1 MQGRVLCR
9 LAAVASLLACLTA
22 AAPPYRI
29 PDAKLS
35 GPFAHD
41 NLTIFLIHSDGKHA
55 AGGGKFM
62 TLAEAMQKKQFK
74 VYETQNVNDLLM
86 ENLSDQEV
94 ILLSGDI
101 LKGGQ
106 QDRVVAHDRV
116 VPPKSGKIKLSVF
129 CVERTADRWMKP
141 MKEEEKAFSGSPGF
155 LATNSLR
162 LACRSKESQS
172 GVWAEVGAAQAY
184 LARRTGSSVQDKR
197 SDSSL
202 ALSLQA
208 KKVVAGAEAY
218 TKKLSGILDDRPD
231 VVGYVFAVNDKVV
244 AGDVYHSPALFRK
257 VWPRLLAANAIEA
270 FAGQKKDG
278 KFVAP
283 KAEAAQ
289 AFLREAAT
297 AQAKSHEVGKDVQQ
311 VTRESKGV
319 VLFESQVTAPAAAK
333 QQQQQQQQKAL
344 RTNYLSK

>member
-62 TLAEAMQKKQFK
+62 TLAEAMQKKQFA
-74 VYETQNVNDLLM
+74 VYETQDVNNLLM

-106 QDRVVAHDRV
+106 QDRVVTHDRI
-116 VPPKSGKIKLSVF
+116 VPPKSGKISLAVF
-129 CVERTADRWMKP
+129 CVEKTAERWNKP
-141 MKEEEKAFSGSPGF
+141 LKQEEKTFSGSPGA

-162 LACRSKESQS
+162 LACRGKESQD
-172 GVWAEVGAAQAY
+172 GVWKEVGAAQTY
-184 LARRTGSSVQDKR
+184 LAARIGGSVKDKR

-202 ALSLQA
+202 ALSLEA
-208 KKVVAGAEAY
+208 KKVVEGAEAY
-218 TKKLSGILDDRPD
+218 TKKLSGLLADRPD

-244 AGDVYHSPALFRK
+244 AGDVYQSPALFRK

-270 FAGQKKDG
+270 FAEQKKDR
-278 KFVAP
+278 KLTAP
-283 KAEAAQ
+283 KAEAVQ
-289 AFLREAAT
+289 AFLREAAR
-297 AQAKSHEVGKDVQQ
+297 AQTRSSDVGKDVVQLR
-311 VTRESKGV
+311 RETKSV
-319 VLFESQVTAPAAAK
+319 VQFESVDKAAK
-333 QQQQQQQQKAL
+333 AKGAAPL
-344 RTNYLSK
+344 RTNYLAK